1 MVYMQSENLKHKR
14 TFVTKLII
22 LAPVVTVLMNI
33 FAPLWFQINSFNW
46 WYVLLYPGFLTLLC
60 ALIEQRDSGKLKYRA
75 VFPLPVSLTKVWKAK
90 IGMSGIYLV
99 LGNLLFL
106 ALNLTGGF
114 TILMVHELP
123 LTVGVWQTAAG
134 VICIILV
141 SLWEVPLCLWVS
153 NRLGIFFAVF
163 LNVGVGSV
171 LGIFMATSNV
181 WVICPYSWVPH
192 LMIYV
197 LGILPNGEPVAGG
210 GKQIPYMTILFT
222 VLFALLFFVI
232 LTNLSAQKFER
243 QEAK

>member
-1 MVYMQSENLKHKR
+1 MIYMQSENLKHKR

-106 ALNLTGGF
+106 ALNLAGGF

-181 WVICPYSWVPH
+181 WVVCPYSWVPH

>member
-22 LAPVVTVLMNI
+22 LAPVITVLMNI

-106 ALNLTGGF
+106 ALNLAGGF

-123 LTVGVWQTAAG
+123 LTVSVWQTAAG
-134 VICIILV
+134 VICITLV

-153 NRLGIFFAVF
+153 NRLGIFFAVL

-171 LGIFMATSNV
+171 LGIFMATSNL

>member
-14 TFVTKLII
+14 TFVMKLII
-22 LAPVVTVLMNI
+22 LAPVITALMNI

-46 WYVLLYPGFLTLLC
+46 WYVMLYPGFLTLLC

-75 VFPLPVSLTKVWKAK
+75 IFPLPVSLTKVWKAK
-90 IGMSGIYLV
+90 VGMTGIYLI

-106 ALNLTGGF
+106 ALNLAGGF
-114 TILMVHELP
+114 IILMVHKLP

-134 VICIILV
+134 VICITLV

-153 NRLGIFFAVF
+153 KRLGIFFTVF
-163 LNVGVGSV
+163 LNAGVGSA
-171 LGIFMATSNV
+171 LGIFMATSNL
-181 WVICPYSWVPH
+181 WAICPYSWVPH

-197 LGILPNGEPVAGG
+197 LGILPNGEPAAG
-210 GKQIPYMTILFT
+210 GKQIPYMMILFT

-232 LTNLSAQKFER
+232 LTNLSAQMFER
-243 QEAK
+243 QEAR

>member
-1 MVYMQSENLKHKR
+1 MIYMQSENLKHKR

-106 ALNLTGGF
+106 ALNLAGGF
-114 TILMVHELP
+114 TILMVRELP

-171 LGIFMATSNV
+171 LGIFMATSNL